1 MRNRFYTLTAPIYI
15 LQMKHK
21 LLIDQVKKHLDGLKK
36 IHPQLESFI
45 NDVNCSYQQFDGDYF
60 VLEHTTKFHRKGF
73 SPPLKDCTN
82 DRLTREQGLSAYL
95 QEDCIAAVYYY
106 KSNWAKVANSTSL
119 DLRISLML
127 LKF

>member
-60 VLEHTTKFHRKGF
+60 LLEPTMNVSFEEI
-73 SPPLKDCTN
+73 L
-82 DRLTREQGLSAYL
+82 E
-95 QEDCIAAVYYY
+95 
-106 KSNWAKVANSTSL
+106 KSTEV
-119 DLRISLML
+119 
-127 LKF
+127 